1 MKMYPLGN
9 KKKKLPGTLRET
21 FPETPMATTPVTPRS
36 TISVNKKSTGTPRS
50 TTPIEIILLPPGID
64 DSSSLLSS
72 TKNVTPES
80 ITKRNIV
87 TDIRKVPQKG

>member
-1 MKMYPLGN
+1 MNMDPL
-9 KKKKLPGTLRET
+9 
-21 FPETPMATTPVTPRS
+21 VTPRAK
-36 TISVNKKSTGTPRS
+36 TPRNTKTLGTPRS

-64 DSSSLLSS
+64 DSSYLLSS

-87 TDIRKVPQKG
+87 TDIIKVPQKG